1 MKPSNFFIK
10 RTFLSLL
17 ISSLCSASVFAQSSE
32 ENSDSAET
40 APVFEQ
46 IEVTAQRRATNLQ
59 ETPVA
64 ITALSEKDMAEQGIR
79 SPSDIAARVPSLQIS
94 SSGQI
99 YLRGLGTPNINEV
112 SDPTVATHLD
122 GVYLA
127 RPAGVVGAGIYDAAR
142 VEVLRGPQGTLYGRN
157 ATSGSI
163 NIVSKKPE
171 FYNSGAVTV
180 EAGNYA
186 TLVTSGYSNVALSDT
201 LAVRASF
208 QTNSHDGYLESQSEL
223 HPDIDSADSKST
235 RLQVAWEPSEDLS
248 ILLRADYTKDNGL
261 RSSYGEVTKVLG
273 APTDLETSSGIFG
286 AHNESTYGG
295 YSLEVNLD
303 TDIGTLTYLGAI
315 RQVDQVF
322 QSEYLPFAGKQLS
335 YNHDMTNQQELRLAG
350 EAGKLTYIGGL
361 FYFDETNV
369 VDVKY
374 QAGDVYYQ
382 FDQNPVKA
390 RSAAVYGQSTYALTD
405 DFRLTAGLR
414 YTKDE
419 KSRQGVG
426 NLLDSDLAFLLEF
439 TENNAKG
446 TWSKVNWKLGAELDI
461 AKHVMSYLNVST
473 GYKAGGYF
481 DGTGPN
487 NTFDP
492 EDITAYEIGI
502 KSSIFDNSII
512 LNLDGFYYDYEN
524 LQVSTYADVTNSGVL
539 SQVTLNAGEAR
550 SYGLEA
556 EMRGM
561 LTDLVSFDVSAG
573 YLNAEYTSFYL
584 ESGDQFSGL
593 GNAVD
598 YSGNSLAR
606 SPKFTLNLG
615 IERDFEF
622 ESGYLTA
629 RLQTHYESDK
639 NLDYHNFEVTEQD
652 SFTKTDVIVT
662 YEPADG
668 DWSVMGY
675 VRNIEDDRQF
685 VSLDPNTETVAYGNV
700 SAPRTIGVRFTQQF

>member
-1 MKPSNFFIK
+1 MKANTILSK
-10 RTFLSLL
+10 RSYLSLVVG
-17 ISSLCSASVFAQSSE
+17 SLVSLQAVAQTE
-32 ENSDSAET
+32 EAESKDV
-40 APVFEQ
+40 APQAFEQ

-64 ITALSEKDMAEQGIR
+64 LTALSEKDMAEQGIR
-79 SPSDIAARVPSLQIS
+79 SPQDIAARVPSLQIS
-94 SSGQI
+94 SSGQT

-112 SDPTVATHLD
+112 SDPTVATHID

-127 RPAGVVGAGIYDAAR
+127 RPSGVVGAGIYDAAR

-186 TLVTSGYSNVALSDT
+186 TLVTSGYGNVALSDT

-208 QTNSHDGYLESQSEL
+208 QTNSHDGYLESQTRL

-235 RLQVAWEPSEDLS
+235 RVQVAWQPSDDIS
-248 ILLRADYTKDNGL
+248 VLLRADYTKDNGL
-261 RSSYGEVTKVLG
+261 RSSYGEVTAELDE
-273 APTDLETSSGIFG
+273 TRDLEHSTGQYDAYNDSS
-286 AHNESTYGG
+286 YGG
-295 YSLEVNLD
+295 YALEVNWD
-303 TDIGTLTYLGAI
+303 TEAGTLTYLGAI
-315 RQVDQVF
+315 RQVDQDYR
-322 QSEYLPFAGKQLS
+322 SEYLPFAGKTLG
-335 YNHDMTNQQELRLAG
+335 YVHDVTNQQELRFAG
-350 EAGKLTYIGGL
+350 DSDDFTYITGL
-361 FYFDETNV
+361 FYFDEVND
-369 VDVKY
+369 VDVNY

-382 FDQNPVKA
+382 FAQSPVKA
-390 RSAAVYGQSTYALTD
+390 RSIAAYGQTTYSVTD
-405 DFRLTAGLR
+405 TFRLTAGMR

-426 NLLDSDLAFLLEF
+426 NLLDTDLAFIAEF
-439 TENNAKG
+439 TENDASG
-446 TWSKVNWKLGAELDI
+446 DWSKVNWKLGAEYNL
-461 AKHVMSYLNVST
+461 AKDAMAYINIST

-492 EDITAYEIGI
+492 EDITAYEVGL
-502 KSSIFDNSII
+502 KSTIFDKSVI

-561 LTDLVSFDVSAG
+561 LSEWVSFDLSAG
-573 YLNAEYTSFYL
+573 YLKAEYTSFYL

-593 GNAVD
+593 GNPVD
-598 YSGNSLAR
+598 YSGNPLAR
-606 SPKFTLNLG
+606 SPKFTLNFGL
-615 IERDFEF
+615 ERDFELS
-622 ESGYLTA
+622 EGLLTT
-629 RLQTHYESDK
+629 RLQIHYESDK
-639 NLDYHNFEVTEQD
+639 NLDYHNFAVTHQD
-652 SFTKTDVIVT
+652 SYTKTDVIVT
-662 YEPADG
+662 YEPDDG
-668 DWSVMGY
+668 DWTLMGY

-685 VSLDPNTETVAYGNV
+685 VSLAPNTETVAYGNV
-700 SAPRTIGVRFTQQF
+700 SAPRTFGVRFTQQF